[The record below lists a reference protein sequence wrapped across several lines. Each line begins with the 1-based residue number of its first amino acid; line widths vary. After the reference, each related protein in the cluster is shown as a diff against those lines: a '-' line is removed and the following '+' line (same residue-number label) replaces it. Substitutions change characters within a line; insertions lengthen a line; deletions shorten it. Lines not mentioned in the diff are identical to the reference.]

1 MTTGKPENCGHLI
14 GFDTLVCL
22 QVSYSHRHD
31 GTRGGGGGGVGFHFQ
46 KTHHNTYNNICFK
59 YIVLCFTSPFLLVM
73 HDVSFPLSFG
83 SSFTII

>member
-1 MTTGKPENCGHLI
+1 MFASKLLTSPRWYT
-14 GFDTLVCL
+14 
-22 QVSYSHRHD
+22 
-31 GTRGGGGGGVGFHFQ
+31 GGGGGGGVAGHSVGFHFQ

-73 HDVSFPLSFG
+73 HDVGFPLSFG